1 MFANIKLYIII
12 TLGVMLFASVGYAWV
27 ERGARQAAQE
37 RVELLTKQ
45 VESKERALAE
55 VQAEARA
62 AQARARRF
70 ERIRQ
75 DVASAPNSRA
85 CAESPAVR
93 AALRGLYTAKPDSR
107 SASHPDGIARAPSA
121 SR

>member
-12 TLGVMLFASVGYAWV
+12 TLGGLLFASAGYAWI
-27 ERGARQAAQE
+27 ERGARQAAQA
-37 RVELLTKQ
+37 RVEILTKQ
-45 VESKERALAE
+45 IESKERALAE

-75 DVASAPNSRA
+75 DVASATDSRA

-93 AALRGLYTAKPDSR
+93 AALRGLYGSRPDGGST
-107 SASHPDGIARAPSA
+107 SHPNRTAGAPST